1 MMLPQPSPCSIIVIL
16 LNRHLVPVVDVV
28 KVTQNWSLE
37 CKIDVCWK
45 CKIGARIGKIEARF
59 WLYLGAFCFD
69 KNRRPNGGIRVP
81 MWRNSFFRKSIFEPD
96 LLQFYEGYF
105 YYKYR
110 LCIRVNL
117 EIEGAETRV

>member
-1 MMLPQPSPCSIIVIL
+1 MIIRVCVIVSVVL
-16 LNRHLVPVVDVV
+16 CLSVIVDVV

-45 CKIGARIGKIEARF
+45 CKIRARF
-59 WLYLGAFCFD
+59 WLSLGAVWFV
-69 KNRRPNGGIRVP
+69 KYRRPNGGIRGLVL
-81 MWRNSFFRKSIFEPD
+81 RNNIFQKRIFGVD
-96 LLQFYEGYF
+96 LLQFYEGYL

-110 LCIRVNL
+110 LCISVNL

>member
-1 MMLPQPSPCSIIVIL
+1 
-16 LNRHLVPVVDVV
+16 V

-45 CKIGARIGKIEARF
+45 CKTGARF
-59 WLYLGAFCFD
+59 WLSLGAIWFV
-69 KNRRPNGGIRVP
+69 KNRRPNRGIRGP
-81 MWRNSFFRKSIFEPD
+81 ILRNNIFQKRIFGPD

-117 EIEGAETRV
+117 EIKGAETRV

>member
-1 MMLPQPSPCSIIVIL
+1 MCLSVC
-16 LNRHLVPVVDVV
+16 VV

-45 CKIGARIGKIEARF
+45 CKIGARF
-59 WLYLGAFCFD
+59 WLSLGAVWFV
-69 KNRRPNGGIRVP
+69 KNQRPNGGIRGP
-81 MWRNSFFRKSIFEPD
+81 ILRNNIFQKRIFRPN

-117 EIEGAETRV
+117 EIEKAEKWFRKATTKLGFV

>member
-1 MMLPQPSPCSIIVIL
+1 MKVIDI
-16 LNRHLVPVVDVV
+16 NGRFHLTLVV

-45 CKIGARIGKIEARF
+45 CKIGAR
-59 WLYLGAFCFD
+59 LYLGAFCFD

-81 MWRNSFFRKSIFEPD
+81 MSRNSFFRKSIFEPD